1 MEQLMPNTY
10 INPVMTKSTLHHSI
24 RHLSIV
30 SNHSHLSVGQ
40 RIRKFFTAERG
51 DTLRHP
57 QFSSDVIIAHL
68 DRALKQHAVV
78 SIMLNQPSNP
88 FAKKLTTVTGT
99 LRQRPRHSDNYQSR
113 NWQNLFNFARTNSSN
128 LFRLDG
134 CLSLSDY

>member
-57 QFSSDVIIAHL
+57 QSSSDVIIAHL
-68 DRALKQHAVV
+68 DRALKQHTVV

-99 LRQRPRHSDNYQSR
+99 LRQDQDI
-113 NWQNLFNFARTNSSN
+113 LTITNHATGKTY
-128 LFRLDG
+128 LILPEQIRQICFGLMVA
-134 CLSLSDY
+134 

>member
-99 LRQRPRHSDNYQSR
+99 LRQDQDI
-113 NWQNLFNFARTNSSN
+113 LTITNHATGKTY
-128 LFRLDG
+128 LILPEQIRQICFGLMVA
-134 CLSLSDY
+134 

>member
-10 INPVMTKSTLHHSI
+10 INPVMTKSTIHHSI

-99 LRQRPRHSDNYQSR
+99 LRQDQDI
-113 NWQNLFNFARTNSSN
+113 LTITNHATGKTY
-128 LFRLDG
+128 LILPEQIRQICFGLMVA
-134 CLSLSDY
+134 

>member
-24 RHLSIV
+24 RHSSVLSH
-30 SNHSHLSVGQ
+30 HSRLSFGQ
-40 RIRKFFTAERG
+40 RIRSFFTAERG

-57 QFSSDVIIAHL
+57 QFSSDVIITHL

-99 LRQRPRHSDNYQSR
+99 LRQDQDI
-113 NWQNLFNFARTNSSN
+113 LTITNHASGKTY
-128 LFRLDG
+128 LVLPEQIRQICFGLMVA
-134 CLSLSDY
+134 

>member
-1 MEQLMPNTY
+1 MF
-10 INPVMTKSTLHHSI
+10 HS
-24 RHLSIV
+24 RLSF
-30 SNHSHLSVGQ
+30 GQ
-40 RIRKFFTAERG
+40 RIRSFFTAERG

-99 LRQRPRHSDNYQSR
+99 LRQDQDI
-113 NWQNLFNFARTNSSN
+113 LTITNHATGKTY
-128 LFRLDG
+128 LVLPEQIRQICFGLMVA
-134 CLSLSDY
+134 